1 MSELTRDDID
11 HILSLIDKSSFDELT
26 LEMGD
31 LKLALKKP
39 GAASSVSAPMPTAP
53 EAPAPTAAAA
63 PVPGTAL
70 NDGQDVPAPLLGT
83 FYHASKPGAAPF
95 VAVGDVVTAD
105 TVIGII
111 EVMKLMNQVTSGIDG
126 IVTEIVAPNGELV
139 EHGQSLIRVKPA

>member
-1 MSELTRDDID
+1 V
-11 HILSLIDKSSFDELT
+11 
-26 LEMGD
+26 
-31 LKLALKKP
+31 P
-39 GAASSVSAPMPTAP
+39 
-53 EAPAPTAAAA
+53 A

-95 VAVGDVVTAD
+95 VAVGDMVTAD